1 MFIKFNLTIIKSTFF
16 VVYTLFNLTIGY
28 GQKDTVN
35 CEIKPGDIEKFNK
48 ALVDAK
54 LHYYT
59 NQGKTKLDLKKAEE
73 LCNKDYFYALDG
85 KMILISPGQKSDR
98 IEIRQEKDLDLNAK
112 SAMHF
117 IATFVDVPDQRFN
130 KGVTIGQIHN
140 DTKGVKRPLLR
151 VEIAG
156 GNEIRVVVT
165 ESYLKNKGDV
175 ENDFFTSFDEKDRIE
190 CIIEILGNG
199 DELAVEIKNLTKNE
213 ARVITYS
220 VSDLWKTMDGNFY
233 FKAGAYTQ
241 VAGPKT
247 KVSYEQFKFIYK

>member
-1 MFIKFNLTIIKSTFF
+1 MFIKFYFFNKECTFF
-16 VVYTLFNLTIGY
+16 VLYILFNLTLSYSQNNTI
-28 GQKDTVN
+28 N
-35 CEIKPGDIEKFNK
+35 CDIKPGDIEKFNK

-54 LHYYT
+54 LHYYS

-73 LCNKDYFYALDG
+73 LCYKDYFYTLNG

-117 IATFVDVPDQRFN
+117 IATFEDVPEERSN

-140 DTKGVKRPLLR
+140 DAKGVKRPLLR

-156 GNEIRVVVT
+156 GNQIRVVVT
-165 ESYLKNKGDV
+165 ESYLKNEGDV
-175 ENDFFTSFDEKDRIE
+175 ENDFFTSFEQKDKIE
-190 CIIEILGNG
+190 CIIEILGDG
-199 DELAVEIKNLTKNE
+199 DELAVGVKNLTKNE

-220 VSDLWKTMDGNFY
+220 VGDLWKTMNGNFY

-241 VAGPKT
+241 VSGPKT